1 MDKKYEEQKKAY
13 PKISTNK
20 NYLINKS
27 TNSDNKTESK
37 KSSEQGNSNQSQEL
51 RRKLSIYSAPNLGF
65 HETKSMKVSDSEHR
79 SSFTNSEKEK
89 NLNNGQS
96 NNMNNDLLSFAQTM
110 TNNQKEFFEGFQ
122 KMYKEI
128 RDEDAKIIKTIEE
141 KHEKDT
147 NRLIKAINRAT
158 DAILKTQRKE
168 NIHEQPNT
176 IYDGYEYEYNN
187 NNYYYY

>member
-1 MDKKYEEQKKAY
+1 
-13 PKISTNK
+13 
-20 NYLINKS
+20 
-27 TNSDNKTESK
+27 
-37 KSSEQGNSNQSQEL
+37 
-51 RRKLSIYSAPNLGF
+51 
-65 HETKSMKVSDSEHR
+65 MKVSDSEHR

-110 TNNQKEFFEGFQ
+110 TNNQKKFFEGFQ
-122 KMYKEI
+122 
-128 RDEDAKIIKTIEE
+128 KIIKTIEE

-147 NRLIKAINRAT
+147 NRLIEAINRTT

-168 NIHEQPNT
+168 NIHEQPNM

-187 NNYYYY
+187 IKFKLCDIYYELYFFYLILIMNF